1 MMMLIIKT
9 IMSEKIFVISGPTA
23 SGKSGLALQFADYKD
38 ITIINADSLQIYQG
52 LAILSSQPTISE
64 QNQVSHKLYSI
75 LETHESSSVALW
87 LKLANQEIKNCWQ
100 NNKIPVIVGGTGMYI
115 SKLIEGINEIP
126 EIQHSIKS
134 QAKEEFESLGI
145 ENFRK
150 KLISLGEEKEKI
162 EKLDKQRLIRIYE
175 VFNQTGKSLSWWQN
189 QSLKTFF
196 SPQIFTHI
204 NLNPDRNLLYK
215 NCNLRFEKM
224 MENGAINEVNNLLK
238 QGIKEDSQVTKTLG
252 FLEIKQFL
260 SKEISEKEAIEIASQ
275 KTRNYAK
282 RQLTWFRNQL
292 PNKIIFEENQ
302 QALNYLKSL

>member
-1 MMMLIIKT
+1 
-9 IMSEKIFVISGPTA
+9 MSERVFVISGPTA
-23 SGKSGLALQFADYKD
+23 SRKSGLALELANHKN
-38 ITIINADSLQIYQG
+38 IAIINADSLQIYQG
-52 LAILSSQPTISE
+52 LPILSSQPTISE

-75 LETHESSSVALW
+75 LQPYESCSVALW

-126 EIQHSIKS
+126 ETSEAIKNCVRG
-134 QAKEEFESLGI
+134 EFETIGI
-145 ENFRK
+145 AEFRK
-150 KLISLGEEKEKI
+150 KLISLGEDKEKI
-162 EKLDKQRLIRIYE
+162 ESLDKQRLIRIYE
-175 VFNQTGKSLSWWQN
+175 VLNQTGKSLSWWQN
-189 QSLKTFF
+189 QPLKTFF
-196 SPQIFTHI
+196 APQVFTHI

-224 MENGAINEVNNLLK
+224 IKNGAFEEANSLLK
-238 QGIKEDSQVTKTLG
+238 NDIKEDAQITKTLG
-252 FLEIKQFL
+252 FLELKQFL
-260 SKEISEKEAIEIASQ
+260 SKEISEKQAIEIASQ

-292 PNKIIFEENQ
+292 PGKIIFEENQ